1 MIRTIAPKQSGIN
14 CAILQHSVLLYLF
27 NWHMYSPLDCIP
39 AVCSIHFST
48 APKPSI
54 WIYGYKS
61 NTNYCNS
68 IKRCLW
74 VGFRHKK
81 SLINTE
87 VYNRHVCEVHLW
99 IFVDNKIN
107 TKVIVLDS
115 FADMLGAKK
124 KQTPS
129 AMVGSTK
136 QRDPQWGPKR
146 KPTVIAWEFGWGFV
160 CLPKLTFV
168 AIPHIQLISNIT
180 MWLFPSETL
189 FVCVYLVL
197 QMMVGNLSGAL
208 LPTSLHCV

>member
-1 MIRTIAPKQSGIN
+1 MPFYNIRFF
-14 CAILQHSVLLYLF
+14 YLF

-99 IFVDNKIN
+99 IFVDYKIN

-124 KQTPS
+124 KTNTKRNGRFNHTKRPSMGPQTK
-129 AMVGSTK
+129 AHGNCMGIRLRVRLLTEVDICGNSTH
-136 QRDPQWGPKR
+136 P
-146 KPTVIAWEFGWGFV
+146 I
-160 CLPKLTFV
+160 
-168 AIPHIQLISNIT
+168 N
-180 MWLFPSETL
+180 
-189 FVCVYLVL
+189 
-197 QMMVGNLSGAL
+197 
-208 LPTSLHCV
+208 